1 MTSSAIMYFD
11 LEIADI
17 KSYTIEEA
25 KQVFLNEFF
34 TGGDILKKD
43 GLDVE
48 SNVVRKN
55 GAQVKDYYRCYVQ

>member
-55 GAQVKDYYRCYVQ
+55 GV